1 MTKTQNYNLN
11 KPEVTDPLRLEDF
24 NENADILDGLLNS
37 LNTAVGSKAEQSAVE
52 ALNTALAG
60 KGNCR
65 IATGSYV
72 GDGKYGSASPNSLTF
87 EFQPQVIWFVT
98 EASCQYD
105 TGVFIRPTTASRGL
119 DGRNIILSWSGN
131 SVSWYCGISDGYD
144 HSAAQNNTL
153 NTAYYWIAIG
163 VA

>member
-1 MTKTQNYNLN
+1 MKKTENFALSQW
-11 KPEVTDPLRLEDF
+11 EAHDPIRREDF
-24 NENADILDGLLNS
+24 NADNAAIDAALNS
-37 LNTAVGSKAEQSAVE
+37 MNTAVGSKAEQSVVE

-119 DGRNIILSWSGN
+119 DGRNIILSWSEN
-131 SVSWYCGISDGYD
+131 SVSWYCGITDGYD